1 MAREKKSMI
10 GFDPL
15 AWLDD
20 SSENKK
26 ASDESNEKS
35 AAAEKKSTVKQ
46 KKDIEK
52 MITVLGHSI
61 DETALLKGYELA
73 TGVLDETVVDFYN
86 ELFTQ
91 HPEVKPLFENTEE
104 KAQAGK
110 LAAALKLLVDNLHN
124 EDVLKTTLTVMGERH
139 QGYGA
144 LSDDYSVVVE
154 LLIASFKKIIGR
166 SWTKAISAAWMELLV
181 AAAET
186 MCAAYKDESVEVD
199 SDHSDVHE
207 TESVD
212 EIIESGHPVLLLNSI
227 QDISKSQALKHDML
241 ALVND
246 NDEIDIHASEVER
259 IDGSA
264 LQLLC
269 ALFNYADQNNL
280 VINWIN
286 PSDALKESAQILGM
300 QQILELQ

>member
-20 SSENKK
+20 SSESKK
-26 ASDESNEKS
+26 APEDNKETS
-35 AAAEKKSTVKQ
+35 AAAKNKPAEKP
-46 KKDIEK
+46 KKDTAK

-73 TGVLDETVVDFYN
+73 TDVLDETVVDFYN

-91 HPEVKPLFENTEE
+91 YPAVKPLFENTEE

-110 LAAALKLLVDNLHN
+110 LAAALKLLVNNLHN
-124 EDVLKTTLTVMGERH
+124 EDALKTTLTVMGERH
-139 QGYGA
+139 QDYGA
-144 LSDDYSVVVE
+144 LPDHYQVVAE

-186 MCAAYKDESVEVD
+186 MCAAYKDETVE
-199 SDHSDVHE
+199 SDVQE
-207 TESVD
+207 TESEESLV
-212 EIIESGHPVLLLNSI
+212 ESGHPVLLLNNI

-241 ALVND
+241 ALIND

-269 ALFNYADQNNL
+269 ALFNYAQQNNL

-286 PSDALKESAQILGM
+286 PSDVIKESAQTLGM
-300 QQILELQ
+300 QQILELK

>member
-20 SSENKK
+20 SSD
-26 ASDESNEKS
+26 SKS
-35 AAAEKKSTVKQ
+35 APEDNKETPAAAKKKPAEKQ
-46 KKDIEK
+46 KKDTAN
-52 MITVLGHSI
+52 MIMVLGHSI
-61 DETALLKGYELA
+61 DETALLKGYGLA
-73 TGVLDETVVDFYN
+73 TDVLEETVVDFYD
-86 ELFTQ
+86 ELFTRY
-91 HPEVKPLFENTEE
+91 PAVKPLFENTEE

-124 EDVLKTTLTVMGERH
+124 EDALKATLTVMGERH

-144 LSDDYSVVVE
+144 LPDHYPVVAE

-181 AAAET
+181 AGAET
-186 MCAAYKDESVEVD
+186 MCAAYKDEIVEVESVEPEIQ
-199 SDHSDVHE
+199 E
-207 TESVD
+207 TESVETLVD
-212 EIIESGHPVLLLNSI
+212 SGHPVLHLNSI

-241 ALVND
+241 ALIND

-269 ALFNYADQNNL
+269 ALFNYAHQNNL

-286 PSDALKESAQILGM
+286 PSDILKESAQILGM

>member
-20 SSENKK
+20 SSESEKASSDNKK
-26 ASDESNEKS
+26 TST
-35 AAAEKKSTVKQ
+35 AAKKKPTEKQ
-46 KKDIEK
+46 KKDIEN

-73 TGVLDETVVDFYN
+73 TDVLDEAVVDFYN

-91 HPEVKPLFENTEE
+91 HPAVKPLFENTEE
-104 KAQAGK
+104 KAQAAK

-124 EDVLKTTLTVMGERH
+124 EDALKTTLTAMGERH

-144 LSDDYSVVVE
+144 LPDHYSVVAE
-154 LLIASFKKIIGR
+154 LLMASFKKIIGR
-166 SWTKAISAAWMELLV
+166 SWTKPISAAWMELLV

-186 MCAAYKDESVEVD
+186 MCAAYKDETVEVD
-199 SDHSDVHE
+199 SVNSDVHE

-212 EIIESGHPVLLLNSI
+212 ELIESGHPVLLLNSI

-246 NDEIDIHASEVER
+246 NDAIDIHASEVER

-269 ALFNYADQNNL
+269 ALFNYAHQNNL

-286 PSDALKESAQILGM
+286 PSDVLKESAHTLGM
-300 QQILELQ
+300 LQILELQ